1 MQLKLKHSDDLHFIG
16 LWTQTHDIKVRNF
29 EIRKNYKYGSTMSGM
44 VLIADFLLIYQIYS
58 INVCE
63 GCVESSKR
71 FVLDGTQDSNSKMHM
86 LEERIQELV
95 TELGQVETQ
104 LRTQHQSLQS
114 SIDHLTRTTQ
124 QQASTISSLTTQLHN
139 FKSGNLNIYNFQ
151 KSFKCFLNVLV

>member
-1 MQLKLKHSDDLHFIG
+1 MQLKLKQSDDLYFIG

-114 SIDHLTRTTQ
+114 SI
-124 QQASTISSLTTQLHN
+124 SSLTSQLNN
-139 FKSGNLNIYNFQ
+139 FKSGYLKHCIFF
-151 KSFKCFLNVLV
+151 KSLKCFLHVLL

>member
-1 MQLKLKHSDDLHFIG
+1 
-16 LWTQTHDIKVRNF
+16 
-29 EIRKNYKYGSTMSGM
+29 MSGM
-44 VLIADFLLIYQIYS
+44 ALLADFLLIYHIYS

-124 QQASTISSLTTQLHN
+124 QQASTISSLTSQLNN
-139 FKSGNLNIYNFQ
+139 FKSGNLKHCIFF
-151 KSFKCFLNVLV
+151 KSLKCFLHVLL